1 MKNEKNYYKIQNLGV
16 PTDYSN
22 EENQVH
28 LPENTDK
35 AVDTF
40 FIYPTLYI
48 NPEPIAPTIVP
59 VEDPMLRAAVND
71 HYGQAPILFEDLTN
85 LYEPYYRQSN
95 LCALEGKGPKEIIDF
110 NFANKELTFMLHQ
123 TTFLSIII
131 KAVHSFSQDTPS
143 VCNAENCTTRLFHG
157 AYRISRAYGSNLC
170 DRIFHHE
177 R

>member
-1 MKNEKNYYKIQNLGV
+1 M
-16 PTDYSN
+16 
-22 EENQVH
+22 H
-28 LPENTDK
+28 LPKNTDK

-59 VEDPMLRAAVND
+59 VEDPMLRAAVNG

-110 NFANKELTFMLHQ
+110 QLREQRTDIYATLDYFFEHYNQGRSFILAG
-123 TTFLSIII
+123 
-131 KAVHSFSQDTPS
+131 HSQ
-143 VCNAENCTTRLFHG
+143 CL
-157 AYRISRAYGSNLC
+157 
-170 DRIFHHE
+170 
-177 R
+177 